1 MRELLE
7 KLDQN
12 INNFKA
18 IIKEIEKFIENA
30 TDVGY
35 YGLVEHSRQAVDGLT
50 GVLYYLKE
58 VERKIQLEGGIVK
71 IPIFNADR
79 PNLRVVKRQTTFK
92 YPPSPIW

>member
-1 MRELLE
+1 MHELLE
-7 KLDQN
+7 KLGQN

-18 IIKEIEKFIENA
+18 IIKEIETFIENA

-58 VERKIQLEGGIVK
+58 VERKIQLEGGTVK
-71 IPIFNADR
+71 IPIFNADK
-79 PNLRVVKRQTTFK
+79 PNLRAVKDRETFN
-92 YPPSPIW
+92 PPSPIW